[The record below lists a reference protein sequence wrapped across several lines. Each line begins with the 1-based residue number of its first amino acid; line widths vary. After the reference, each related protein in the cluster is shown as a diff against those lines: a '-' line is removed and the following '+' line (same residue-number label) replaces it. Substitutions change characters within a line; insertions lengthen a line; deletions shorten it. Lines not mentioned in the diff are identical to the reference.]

1 VSICRQNSPR
11 GGLVRAGMA
20 ALAVLILPP
29 LHAREIDRA
38 AREAELLGILRSA
51 TNDPAQRLRISWL
64 GPPWFSTTQPGSW
77 IQRNLESQFNIDL
90 DPIYLHV
97 AISERR
103 IPLMMLSGD
112 VPDVFWVRRPTEV
125 KRNAYHGFA
134 TELPY
139 ATIAEHAPDYL
150 RLLHRVLP
158 DGWLLSDYEGANYG
172 IPTFAENYINVRPL
186 PGIWRMDWLRRVG
199 IEKVPETLD
208 EMYEAFWR
216 FRHRDPDGDGRLN
229 TYAFT
234 PNPRTEFNVPEIFG
248 AFGVTP
254 ANWMIRDDE
263 VVWGGIQPGAKEA
276 LAFLRRCY
284 RDGLIPR
291 DYTLIDRTSSG
302 RAVFSRG
309 RTGYLASFG
318 SHDKLD
324 LNDAD
329 SVLNDVLL
337 FNSNAELVPGAFPV
351 GPDGQRG
358 SRTEGTGS
366 GVLMFGRHLRDH
378 PEKILRVLHMMNRF
392 ATDPDLFLEAR
403 YGRRGVHW
411 EWAQDRGFF
420 RLAPFDTAFIAAPE
434 GFSGRFDL
442 DGNYSFFAIFSA
454 PAQLQARFAPP
465 SLVAFNETHRRLE
478 WAHREPFVVPEVV
491 PGSDRLFA
499 DLKQLQDRDYAEI
512 ITGRRSIDD
521 FDTFVRNWLRRGG
534 EELTREANRLFE
546 VREKLRL
553 RAGGSE

>member
-1 VSICRQNSPR
+1 VSLCRPKTLRAGN
-11 GGLVRAGMA
+11 VRAGMA
-20 ALAVLILPP
+20 ALLVLVGSP
-29 LHAREIDRA
+29 LEAREIDRP

-51 TNDPAQRLRISWL
+51 TDDPAQQLKISWL
-64 GPPWFSTTQPGSW
+64 GPPWFSATKAGGW
-77 IQRNLESQFNIDL
+77 IQRNLESQFNVEL

-139 ATIAEHAPDYL
+139 EAIAEHAPDYL
-150 RLLHRVLP
+150 KLLHRILP

-172 IPTFAENYINVRPL
+172 IPTFAENYINVRPM

-199 IEKVPETLD
+199 IEKVPATLD

-216 FRHRDPDGDGRLN
+216 FRHRDPDGDGRVN

-234 PNPRTEFNVPEIFG
+234 PNPRTEFNMPEIFG

-254 ANWMIRDDE
+254 ANWMIRDGE
-263 VVWGGIQPGAKEA
+263 VVWGGILPGAREA
-276 LAFLRRCY
+276 LAFLQRCY

-291 DYTLIDRTSSG
+291 DYTLIDRSSSD
-302 RAVFSRG
+302 RIVFSRG
-309 RTGYLASFG
+309 RTGYLASAG

-324 LNDAD
+324 AHGAD
-329 SVLNDVLL
+329 SILNDVLR
-337 FNSNAELVPGAFPV
+337 FNSGAELVPGAFPV
-351 GPDGQRG
+351 GPGGQRG

-366 GVLMFGRHLRDH
+366 GVLMLGRQLRDQ
-378 PEKILRVLHMMNRF
+378 PEKILRVLRMMNRL
-392 ATDPDLFLEAR
+392 ATDSDLFLEAR
-403 YGRRGVHW
+403 YGRRGIHW
-411 EWAQDRGFF
+411 EWNEDRGFF
-420 RLAPFDTAFIAAPE
+420 RLPPYNTAFMAAPE
-434 GFSGRFDL
+434 GFSARFDL

-454 PAQLQARFAPP
+454 PPELQARFAPP
-465 SLVAFNETHRRLE
+465 TLAVFNDTHRRIE
-478 WAHREPFVVPEVV
+478 WGTREPLVVPETV

-499 DLKQLQDRDYAEI
+499 DLKQLQDRDFAEI
-512 ITGRRSIDD
+512 ITGRRSIND
-521 FDTFVRNWLRRGG
+521 FDAFVQNWLSRGG
-534 EELTREANRLFE
+534 LELTREANRLFD

-553 RAGGSE
+553 RAGGLE